1 MEGIYVKLYFKDL
14 CKIQWGNHHQQADDG
29 GDIGGRDS
37 DGVVLRGAQ
46 NVSEPLRSWG
56 LLGAGGLIRSHGSLA
71 RSIPHSPNLLYVLN
85 LQQQKSCDGLKL
97 LVQIKQYE
105 KSWIIGVYCPPMG
118 IWDCRAAWKR
128 VEKIGNSGGIYKSNN
143 FPPLSLFGRN
153 PLW

>member
-1 MEGIYVKLYFKDL
+1 MYNCTLKIYARFNEEIITSRL
-14 CKIQWGNHHQQADDG
+14 IDDGGG
-29 GDIGGRDS
+29 GDIGGRDG
-37 DGVVLRGAQ
+37 DGVVVRGAQ

-85 LQQQKSCDGLKL
+85 LQQQKSCDRLKL

-118 IWDCRAAWKR
+118 I
-128 VEKIGNSGGIYKSNN
+128 
-143 FPPLSLFGRN
+143 
-153 PLW
+153 

>member
-1 MEGIYVKLYFKDL
+1 MERLGYLFT
-14 CKIQWGNHHQQADDG
+14 
-29 GDIGGRDS
+29 S
-37 DGVVLRGAQ
+37 DTVDRQVDHRMYRLIWVILVAGMVMVLRC
-46 NVSEPLRSWG
+46 VVHKMSLSPWG
-56 LLGAGGLIRSHGSLA
+56 LGGCWGLGGLIRSHGSLA

-85 LQQQKSCDGLKL
+85 LQQQKSCDRLKL
-97 LVQIKQYE
+97 RVQIKQYE

-118 IWDCRAAWKR
+118 IRDCGAAWKR

>member
-1 MEGIYVKLYFKDL
+1 MQDSMRKSSPAGWLMTVVVVILVAGMVMVLWYVVHKMSLNP
-14 CKIQWGNHHQQADDG
+14 WGLG
-29 GDIGGRDS
+29 GC
-37 DGVVLRGAQ
+37 
-46 NVSEPLRSWG
+46 WG
-56 LLGAGGLIRSHGSLA
+56 LLGAAGGWGAGGLIRSHGSLA

-85 LQQQKSCDGLKL
+85 LQQQKSCDRLKL
-97 LVQIKQYE
+97 LLQIKQYE